1 MLLKFPL
8 ECFWDGRLTIVV
20 QSGSTGTTKYGETG
34 SILSRRSQGY
44 LARFLEQQK
53 ANTVST
59 YTHQRIVLGLL
70 ESPHLDCISPHERRN
85 HDISPCS
92 LHLRERSVC
101 ETSQNLVAWVSADD
115 SLVIDVAVSFIW
127 VRRKIG
133 TWLTHETDVYRCFYQ
148 F

>member
-1 MLLKFPL
+1 LDFFGN
-8 ECFWDGRLTIVV
+8 ERLTNIV

-53 ANTVST
+53 ATIVSA
-59 YTHQRIVLGLL
+59 YTHQRDVLGLL

-92 LHLRERSVC
+92 LHPRERSVR
-101 ETSQNLVAWVSADD
+101 ETSQNPVAWVPADD
-115 SLVIDVAVSFIW
+115 SLVVDVAVSFIW

-148 F
+148 FLK